1 MAATAARLACLPAG
15 YWQDKGGRAAAMAAA
30 KAKELLEEEE
40 GKAAAS
46 RPPTMNRYEA
56 VTAELAAADAPSAA
70 SPGSCL
76 EDGVS
81 NNRGNRVC
89 HPPHHEVF

>member
-30 KAKELLEEEE
+30 KAKELLEE

-46 RPPTMNRYEA
+46 RPPTMNR
-56 VTAELAAADAPSAA
+56 
-70 SPGSCL
+70 
-76 EDGVS
+76 
-81 NNRGNRVC
+81 
-89 HPPHHEVF
+89 

>member
-1 MAATAARLACLPAG
+1 MVRTYIRKGGHGGDRSKAGWLACLPAG

-46 RPPTMNRYEA
+46 RPPTMNR
-56 VTAELAAADAPSAA
+56 
-70 SPGSCL
+70 
-76 EDGVS
+76 
-81 NNRGNRVC
+81 
-89 HPPHHEVF
+89 